1 MQGKRGPT
9 DEPLPPGVHAM
20 KRFFSM
26 ADVGLNKLESLSL
39 ASLKIES
46 EAGVYLSEAPYGG
59 PHLGLLANAC
69 LVS

>member
-20 KRFFSM
+20 KRFFSV
-26 ADVGLNKLESLSL
+26 ADVRLNKLESLSL

-46 EAGVYLSEAPYGG
+46 EAGAHLSGAPCGG
-59 PHLGLLANAC
+59 PLLSLLPYAWLLC
-69 LVS
+69 